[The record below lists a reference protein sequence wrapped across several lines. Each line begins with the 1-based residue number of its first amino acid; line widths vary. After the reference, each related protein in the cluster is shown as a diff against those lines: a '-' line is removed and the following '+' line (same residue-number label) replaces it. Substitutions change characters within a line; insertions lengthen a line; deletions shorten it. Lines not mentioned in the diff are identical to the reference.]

1 MQMSC
6 GHLSNRKSSHQTS
19 FPIWTG
25 MTEAKMEIKVLGTDG
40 VSGEQSELFAG
51 KKDVKIF

>member
-25 MTEAKMEIKVLGTDG
+25 MTEAKMEIKVLGTGG

-51 KKDVKIF
+51 